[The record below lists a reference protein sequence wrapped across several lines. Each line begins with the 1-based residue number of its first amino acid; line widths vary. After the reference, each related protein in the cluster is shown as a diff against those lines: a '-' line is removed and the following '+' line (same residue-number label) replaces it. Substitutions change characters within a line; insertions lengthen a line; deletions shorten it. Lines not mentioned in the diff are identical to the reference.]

1 MSIPSPDTAVLDRH
15 ASLSGTVSGHDLIVL
30 GSLEG
35 DLRLSGRLHVAAG
48 SRLRAK
54 VQATVVELDGD
65 FEGELRAETLH
76 VAASAR
82 AKGVFVTERLSIQ
95 EGAFFEGDVQAPALP
110 AGTPPSLALDEPRA
124 LPPAEE
130 PAEAETLAEPSAAA
144 PVA

>member
-1 MSIPSPDTAVLDRH
+1 MSTPSPQGAVLDRH

-35 DLRLSGRLHVAAG
+35 DLRLSGRLHIAAG

-76 VAASAR
+76 VSASAR
-82 AKGVFVTERLSIQ
+82 AKGLFVADRISIQ
-95 EGAFFEGDVQAPALP
+95 EGAFLEGDVQAPARPVLSSSATDDASP
-110 AGTPPSLALDEPRA
+110 
-124 LPPAEE
+124 EE
-130 PAEAETLAEPSAAA
+130 PSESEALAQPAVSASPA
-144 PVA
+144 

>member
-1 MSIPSPDTAVLDRH
+1 MSLPSVDTAVVDRH
-15 ASLSGTVSGHDLIVL
+15 TTLSGSVSGHDLIVL

-48 SRLRAK
+48 SRLKAR

-82 AKGVFVTERLSIQ
+82 AKGVFVAERISIQ
-95 EGAFFEGDVQAPALP
+95 EGALLEGNVQAPADTTPSPGQDAGPLVPEGGPEP
-110 AGTPPSLALDEPRA
+110 ATDDDSDDSTSAA
-124 LPPAEE
+124 PPA
-130 PAEAETLAEPSAAA
+130 
-144 PVA
+144 

>member
-1 MSIPSPDTAVLDRH
+1 MAHPSPDTAVLDRH

-35 DLRLSGRLHVAAG
+35 DLRLSGRLHIAAG

-65 FEGELRAETLH
+65 FEGEVRAETLR

-82 AKGVFVTERLSIQ
+82 ARGMFVAERISIQ
-95 EGAFFEGDVQAPALP
+95 EGAFLEGDVQAPARPP
-110 AGTPPSLALDEPRA
+110 AAMAVVADDVAATTADEPSDTEA
-124 LPPAEE
+124 LSDPALVAPPA
-130 PAEAETLAEPSAAA
+130 
-144 PVA
+144 